1 MEESPI
7 HWLERR
13 IAHLGRHYQRY
24 LEAARNY
31 HALLTQRLEQA
42 SLLEAVDLWTLSP
55 APDEAMKLAG
65 SVGTTPQERLDLLA
79 AYYSLQFLHLNVLDV
94 DRLELGLADVQHRND
109 GYRRFLSTQAHLY
122 QRLNACYIDCLLST
136 FMEGHPLPEFTI
148 CVVGTPWDQD
158 DVDIV
163 VLRAGPPND
172 QFNLALGRTCAE
184 FFRRAGRLHLYIA
197 ENIGLAGYSGSVD
210 EYADLLDRNLNDFVM
225 ISELLSA
232 EPLLGSI
239 PLFQEFQRRIVQRFY
254 GSRGP
259 HRSYHE
265 AFLRGVLG
273 EIHAQLVQDIRRDRI
288 DFKKDALRLIKGVSQ
303 AGRVAFGIAEPNPL
317 LVLDQLPAL
326 RPDLAEA
333 FETLGESL
341 LFIEVFRLLY
351 QVLVVQEETI
361 ELTRESEPL
370 LEQVASV
377 MGYTEKGG
385 VSAANHVVVHYFEAV
400 ERARF
405 TCRRLQAPLT
415 DYVKQ
420 ISGYSYASSKT
431 TTSRRHNIALE
442 IAQSVR
448 MFRGHIFFGDVLQSL
463 RSEQG
468 RLAKKFIADALA
480 LKAPS
485 LKRVLESLTT
495 FASSDSMTLLELML
509 VLHNSGSPD
518 ARTLFDALLETIFRR
533 MEEEDGLLPGLV
545 SVYNTNPHVMNRF
558 IEALT
563 RPQRQRFETF
573 LQVDLWEEE
582 EQEALERLRKYI
594 WLRTAGSEFYRR
606 MFRRVVAKNPQ
617 FIHHILDVPRLM
629 TFASGFLA
637 LPESGNSAEALESL
651 GDYYDVAFLACAI
664 AALRGQ
670 ELDRF
675 RVPYIEFVDTYISS
689 LYSQCKKQTLRRY
702 PQYAGTNRDLFAVF
716 ATGGYARGQAFD
728 DDYDLI
734 LLANTDDPGL
744 LDFYGHIATAMHREL
759 VRRATIP
766 QYRFADHF
774 GTFVQPFSQFRDWFL
789 TGQPETV
796 DKAQLLGA
804 RLIVGSSRFAA
815 RLHDEVVAPLI
826 GQHPCEFIDEMHA
839 EMLHRHRTF
848 VVTSGRFD
856 IKESPG
862 GLRDVEQTML
872 LLKVCLGIPGPVGVP
887 FLERV
892 AEMRPELAHELAPFR
907 KAWDLLRQVRD
918 LFRLLVAAQ
927 DEMCPED
934 LAPVAAV
941 LGMLLPDKRGDGP
954 GLFDL
959 TCANMRQVVESG
971 QRLRILLGHTLE
983 SPSGS

>member
-24 LEAARNY
+24 LETVRT
-31 HALLTQRLEQA
+31 HGTLLTERLEQA
-42 SLLEAVDLWTLSP
+42 ALLEAVDLWTLSP
-55 APDEAMKLAG
+55 APDEAMRLAG
-65 SVGTTPQERLDLLA
+65 SVGHSPQERLDLLA
-79 AYYSLQFLHLNVLDV
+79 TYYSLQFLHLNVLDV

-109 GYRRFLSTQAHLY
+109 GYRRFLSAQAHLY
-122 QRLNACYIDCLLST
+122 QRLNACYIDCLLQT
-136 FMEGHPLPEFTI
+136 FMDTEPLPEFTI

-163 VLRAGPPND
+163 VLRAGASHEP
-172 QFNLALGRTCAE
+172 FNVALGRTCAE

-197 ENIGLAGYSGSVD
+197 ENIGLSGYSGSVD
-210 EYADLLDRNLNDFVM
+210 EYAELLDRNLNDFVM

-239 PLFQEFQRRIVQRFY
+239 PLFREFQRRIVQRFY

-259 HRSYHE
+259 FRKYHE

-273 EIHAQLVQDIRRDRI
+273 EIHAELVQDIRRDRI

-317 LVLDQLPAL
+317 LVLDQLPTL

-351 QVLVVQEETI
+351 QVLVVQEETVD
-361 ELTRESEPL
+361 LTRENEPL
-370 LEQVASV
+370 LEQVAAV

-385 VSAANHVVVHYFEAV
+385 VSAANHIVVHYFEAV

-405 TCRRLQAPLT
+405 TCRRLQGPLT
-415 DYVKQ
+415 EYVKQ

-431 TTSRRHNIALE
+431 PRRHNMALE

-448 MFRGHIFFGDVLQSL
+448 MFRGHIFFDDVLQSL
-463 RSEQG
+463 RNDQG
-468 RLAKKFIADALA
+468 ILAKKFIDDAL
-480 LKAPS
+480 S
-485 LKRVLESLTT
+485 LKPPALARVLDSLTT

-509 VLHNSGSPD
+509 VIHNSGSPD
-518 ARTLFDALLETIFRR
+518 ARLLFDALLETIFRR

-558 IEALT
+558 IEALS
-563 RPQRQRFETF
+563 RQQRQRFESF

-617 FIHHILDVPRLM
+617 FIHHILDVPRLL

-637 LPESGNSAEALESL
+637 LPGSGDPPEALESL
-651 GDYYDVAFLACAI
+651 GDYYDVAFLACSI
-664 AALRGQ
+664 AALTGHD
-670 ELDRF
+670 LDRY
-675 RVPYIEFVDTYISS
+675 RVPYIEFVDTYIVS
-689 LYSQCKKQTLRRY
+689 LYSQCKKQTLKKY
-702 PQYAGTNRDLFAVF
+702 PQYANSNRDLFAVF

-774 GTFVQPFSQFRDWFL
+774 GTFVQPFSQFRNWFL
-789 TGQPETV
+789 TGNTETV

-815 RLHDEVVAPLI
+815 RLHDDVVAPLI
-826 GQHPCEFIDEMHA
+826 GEHTCEFIQEMHD

-848 VVTSGRFD
+848 VASSGRFD

-862 GLRDVEQTML
+862 GLRDVEQIML

-892 AEMRPELAHELAPFR
+892 AEMRPDLAGELVAFKA
-907 KAWDLLRQVRD
+907 AWDLLRQVRD

-941 LGMLLPDKRGDGP
+941 LGVLLPEKKGDGP
-954 GLFDL
+954 GLFDQICG
-959 TCANMRQVVESG
+959 TMRHVVESG
-971 QRLRILLGHTLE
+971 HRLRLSLGHSLGV
-983 SPSGS
+983 SPGE

>member
-7 HWLERR
+7 QWLERR
-13 IAHLGRHYQRY
+13 IAHLGRHYHRY
-24 LEAARNY
+24 LDTARSH
-31 HALLTQRLEQA
+31 HALLTDRLEQA
-42 SLLEAVDLWTLSP
+42 SLLEAVDLWTLAP
-55 APDEAMKLAG
+55 APDQGMRLAG
-65 SVGTTPQERLDLLA
+65 SVGQTTQERLDLLA
-79 AYYSLQFLHLNVLDV
+79 TYYSLQFLHMNVLDV
-94 DRLELGLADVQHRND
+94 DRLELGLADVERRND

-122 QRLNACYIDCLLST
+122 QRLNACYIDCLLHL
-136 FMEGHPLPEFTI
+136 FMEDHPLPEFTI

-163 VLRAGPPND
+163 VLRAGPQD
-172 QFNLALGRTCAE
+172 DSFNVALGRTCAE

-210 EYADLLDRNLNDFVM
+210 EYAELLGRNLNDFVM

-232 EPLLGSI
+232 EPLLGSL
-239 PLFQEFQRRIVQRFY
+239 PLFKEFQRRIVQRFY
-254 GSRGP
+254 KSTGPSRK
-259 HRSYHE
+259 YHE
-265 AFLRGVLG
+265 AFLRGLLG

-288 DFKKDALRLIKGVSQ
+288 DFKKDALRLIKGVTQ
-303 AGRVAFGIAEPNPL
+303 AGRVAFGISEPNPL
-317 LVLDQLPAL
+317 LVLDQLASL

-351 QVLVVQEETI
+351 QVLVVQEEI
-361 ELTRESEPL
+361 VDLNRESEPL
-370 LEQVASV
+370 LEQVAGV
-377 MGYTEKGG
+377 MGYSEKGG

-405 TCRRLQAPLT
+405 TCRKLQGPLT
-415 DYVKQ
+415 EYVKD
-420 ISGYSYASSKT
+420 ISGYSYASTRPGST
-431 TTSRRHNIALE
+431 RRHNIALE
-442 IAQSVR
+442 IAQSVQ
-448 MFRGHIFFGDVLQSL
+448 MFRGHIFFDDVLQSL
-463 RSEQG
+463 RSDG
-468 RLAKKFIADALA
+468 GCLARKFIADAL
-480 LKAPS
+480 S
-485 LKRVLESLTT
+485 LKPPARRQVLDSLTT
-495 FASSDSMTLLELML
+495 FASSDPMTLLELMI
-509 VLHNSGSPD
+509 VVHHSGS
-518 ARTLFDALLETIFRR
+518 AEAQTLFDALLETIFRR

-545 SVYNTNPHVMNRF
+545 SVYNTHPHVMNRF
-558 IEALT
+558 IEALS
-563 RPQRQRFETF
+563 RPQRQQFERY

-637 LPESGNSAEALESL
+637 LPEAGEPAEVLEAL

-664 AALRGQ
+664 SALTGR
-670 ELDRF
+670 ELDQY
-675 RVPYIEFVDTYISS
+675 RVPYIEFVDTYITS
-689 LYSQCKKQTLRRY
+689 LYSQCKKQTLRRF
-702 PQYAGTNRDLFAVF
+702 PQFAGTNRDLFAVF

-734 LLANTDDPGL
+734 LLANTDDPAL

-766 QYRFADHF
+766 QYRFADYF
-774 GTFVQPFSQFRDWFL
+774 GTFVQPFSQFKNWFL
-789 TGQPETV
+789 TGNPEAV
-796 DKAQLLGA
+796 DKSQLLGA
-804 RLIVGSSRFAA
+804 RLVVGSSRFAA

-826 GQHPCEFIDEMHA
+826 GERSCEFLGELQAEMH
-839 EMLHRHRTF
+839 HRHETF
-848 VVTSGRFD
+848 LVTSGRFD

-862 GLRDVEQTML
+862 GLRDVEQIML

-892 AEMRPELAHELAPFR
+892 EEQRPDLIPHLGPFR
-907 KAWDLLRQVRD
+907 KAWDHLRQVRD

-941 LGMLLPDKRGDGP
+941 LGMLLPEKRGDGP
-954 GLFDL
+954 GLFDQ
-959 TCANMRQVVESG
+959 TCATMSSVVEAG
-971 QRLRILLGHTLE
+971 QRLRQVLGY
-983 SPSGS
+983 SDS